1 MFLEEGNVHQG
12 QVLVM
17 GQKGTRSGFYDT
29 GNSSSSVGHGGGRL
43 TTELM
48 KPLGVRP

>member
-29 GNSSSSVGHGGGRL
+29 GETVPVQWDTGVGDGLRSS
-43 TTELM
+43 
-48 KPLGVRP
+48 